1 MGIERVHHG
10 SVRIL
15 SINVPFFGTPCTQA
29 SPNTTELVSMEGG
42 GTKELLPLE
51 PPRLDHCSIQVEK
64 RLYLEDE

>member
-1 MGIERVHHG
+1 MIEHVRHG

-15 SINVPFFGTPCTQA
+15 LIKVPFFWTPCTQA

-42 GTKELLPLE
+42 GTKEIFPLE

>member
-1 MGIERVHHG
+1 MIEHVHHG
-10 SVRIL
+10 SGRIL
-15 SINVPFFGTPCTQA
+15 LVKVPFLGPPCAQA